1 MKIPA
6 PRILDRFILG
16 QLIPSFFFGIM
27 SFTVILV
34 AGGLLFKMADLVIQR
49 GVSLGVVLRLFFYSL
64 PGLMVMT
71 IPMSCLLA
79 ALLGFSS
86 LSANSE
92 LVALK
97 ATGLSFRRIITP
109 VLAASVVVSMAAL
122 LMNETLVPMSETAAA
137 NLLRY
142 EVFQQTPPLF
152 KENLFLKDEEKGAL
166 KRVIYIASVASKTGD
181 MKDILVQEFEE
192 GRMSRIISAS
202 RGKWV
207 NGQWWIEEGRVFDV
221 ATTGVVSQ
229 LFQFERQKLQLGMT
243 PSQVGRSSSDPSQMN
258 LPELRQAIE
267 NLTAQGVD
275 TGKMSMMFHLR
286 LAVPWA
292 SVVLALVG
300 ATVGSRPQ
308 RSRAGMGLGLS
319 VIIVFVYYVILSF
332 CQSLGET
339 NYIPAAIAAW
349 IPNTAF
355 LILGGCLA
363 KRANQLG

>member
-1 MKIPA
+1 MPSV
-6 PRILDRFILG
+6 RILDRFILG

-34 AGGLLFKMADLVIQR
+34 AGGLLFKIADLVIQR
-49 GVSLGVVLRLFFYSL
+49 GISLGVVLRLFFYSL
-64 PGLMVMT
+64 PGIMVMT

-79 ALLGFSS
+79 ALLGFGS

-97 ATGLSFRRIITP
+97 ATGLSFQRIITP
-109 VLAASVVVSMAAL
+109 VLAAAAVVSVMAL

-152 KENLFLKDEEKGAL
+152 KEHIFLKDEEKGML
-166 KRVIYIASVASKTGD
+166 KRVIYVASVASKTGD

-192 GRMSRIISAS
+192 GRMRRIISAN

-207 NGQWWIEEGRVFDV
+207 NGQWWIEEGQVFDV
-221 ATTGVVSQ
+221 METGSVSL
-229 LFQFERQKLQLGMT
+229 LFQFERQKLSLNMN
-243 PSQVGRSSSDPSQMN
+243 PSQVGRSSTDPSQMN
-258 LPELRQAIE
+258 LFELRQTIKSLA
-267 NLTAQGVD
+267 LQGVD
-275 TGKMSMMFHLR
+275 TGKMSMMLHLR

-308 RSRAGMGLGLS
+308 RSSSGMGLGLS

-339 NYIPAAIAAW
+339 NYIPAPVAAW
-349 IPNTAF
+349 IPNVVF
-355 LILGGCLA
+355 LILGGFLA

>member
-1 MKIPA
+1 
-6 PRILDRFILG
+6 
-16 QLIPSFFFGIM
+16 M

-34 AGGLLFKMADLVIQR
+34 AGGLLFKIADLVIQR
-49 GVSLGVVLRLFFYSL
+49 GISLGVVLRLFFYSL
-64 PGLMVMT
+64 PGIMVMT

-79 ALLGFSS
+79 ALLGFGA

-97 ATGLSFRRIITP
+97 ATGLSFQRIITP
-109 VLAASVVVSMAAL
+109 VLVAASVVSVIAL
-122 LMNETLVPMSETAAA
+122 FMNETVVPMSE
-137 NLLRY
+137 
-142 EVFQQTPPLF
+142 TPPLF
-152 KENLFLKDEEKGAL
+152 KEHIFLKDEEKGTL

-192 GRMSRIISAS
+192 GRIQRIISAN

-207 NGQWWIEEGRVFDV
+207 NGQWWIEDGQVFDV
-221 ATTGVVSQ
+221 TKTGTVSL
-229 LFQFERQKLQLGMT
+229 LFQFKREKLNLNMN
-243 PSQVGRSSSDPSQMN
+243 PSQVGRSSTDPSQMN
-258 LPELRQAIE
+258 LLELRETIK
-267 NLTAQGVD
+267 NLAQQGVD
-275 TGKMSMMFHLR
+275 TGKMSMMLHLR

-308 RSRAGMGLGLS
+308 RSSSGMGLGLS

-339 NYIPAAIAAW
+339 NYIPAPIAAW
-349 IPNTAF
+349 IPNVVF
-355 LILGGCLA
+355 LILGGFLA